1 MAQITCL
8 VCSGRGIVLAHGLV
22 DGAVDVGVDGLAALC
37 RVRLN
42 DLFFAFRHYKID
54 AVLVIFHIFIYGL
67 LLGLACWG
75 HITTSLLL
83 HIMVA
88 QINICINIQIAHI
101 YTDIFGDSA
110 S

>member
-42 DLFFAFRHYKID
+42 DLF
-54 AVLVIFHIFIYGL
+54 LP
-67 LLGLACWG
+67 LG
-75 HITTSLLL
+75 ITRLMRS
-83 HIMVA
+83 
-88 QINICINIQIAHI
+88 
-101 YTDIFGDSA
+101 
-110 S
+110 

>member
-42 DLFFAFRHYKID
+42 DFLLAF
-54 AVLVIFHIFIYGL
+54 
-67 LLGLACWG
+67 G
-75 HITTSLLL
+75 HAELYP
-83 HIMVA
+83 V
-88 QINICINIQIAHI
+88 
-101 YTDIFGDSA
+101 
-110 S
+110 

>member
-42 DLFFAFRHYKID
+42 DFLLAFGHAELYFIIV
-54 AVLVIFHIFIYGL
+54 VLDL
-67 LLGLACWG
+67 LIHSA
-75 HITTSLLL
+75 LLR
-83 HIMVA
+83 
-88 QINICINIQIAHI
+88 
-101 YTDIFGDSA
+101 F
-110 S
+110 

>member
-42 DLFFAFRHYKID
+42 DFLLAFGHAELYFIIVVLDANPLKIGYTSPCAFETAIMASLSYISSVLF
-54 AVLVIFHIFIYGL
+54 
-67 LLGLACWG
+67 
-75 HITTSLLL
+75 
-83 HIMVA
+83 
-88 QINICINIQIAHI
+88 
-101 YTDIFGDSA
+101 
-110 S
+110 

>member
-42 DLFFAFRHYKID
+42 DFLLAFGHAELYFIIVVLDVLIHSALLRFETAIMASLSYISSVLF
-54 AVLVIFHIFIYGL
+54 
-67 LLGLACWG
+67 
-75 HITTSLLL
+75 
-83 HIMVA
+83 
-88 QINICINIQIAHI
+88 
-101 YTDIFGDSA
+101 
-110 S
+110 

>member
-42 DLFFAFRHYKID
+42 DFLLALGHTDFNFVIVVLD
-54 AVLVIFHIFIYGL
+54 VLVDSTL
-67 LLGLACWG
+67 LCL
-75 HITTSLLL
+75 
-83 HIMVA
+83 
-88 QINICINIQIAHI
+88 
-101 YTDIFGDSA
+101 
-110 S
+110 